1 MNDTAR
7 ILEAIDVL
15 NQQMTNLQTEMTG
28 LRADVRSMALSEDA
42 AKKKWTPSSENC
54 TTPWSSWRD
63 FVRGERSRTNGR
75 HW

>member
-7 ILEAIDVL
+7 ILEAFDVL
-15 NQQMTNLQTEMTG
+15 TQQMTNLQTEMTG

-42 AKKKWTPSSENC
+42 AKKKWMPSSENC
-54 TTPWSSWRD
+54 TTPWSSWHD
-63 FVRGERSRTNGR
+63 SVRGERSRIGGR